1 MAPLRL
7 AGRRILLGVT
17 GGIAAYK
24 AAELTRLLRGEGAE
38 VRVVMTAAA
47 RELVSPLTFQA
58 LSGNPVRSDLFD
70 PAHEAAM
77 GHIEL
82 ARWAELLLIAP
93 ASADAIGR
101 LAAGLADD
109 LLATLCLAADCPLAL
124 APAMNQAMWR
134 HAATQENVARL
145 AARGVLV
152 WGPAEGA
159 QACGDTGPGRLLEP
173 ADLLERACT
182 LFADGPLAGVRV
194 LLTAGPTR
202 EPIDP
207 VRFVGNRSSGKM
219 GFALATALR
228 DLGAAVTLV
237 SGPVALPTPSGVT
250 RIDVETAA
258 QMHAA
263 VMARVR
269 DCAIFVGCA
278 AVADYRPIAPAS
290 QKIKKSAER
299 LALELVRN
307 PDILAEVAAL
317 GAAPFTVGFA
327 AETERLSELAEAKRR
342 AKGLDMI
349 AANLVGG
356 AEGGFEVDDNALTVL
371 WEGGRATLARAPKS
385 AIGQALAELI
395 SRRFKD
401 TQRRPAAVSARSTQD
416 DAGV

>member
-7 AGRRILLGVT
+7 AGRRVLLGVT

-47 RELVSPLTFQA
+47 REFVAPLTFQA

-82 ARWAELLLIAP
+82 ARWAELVLIAP
-93 ASADAIGR
+93 ASADLIAR

-109 LLATLCLAADCPLAL
+109 LLATLCLAADCPLAV

-134 HAATQENVARL
+134 HAATGDNVARL
-145 AARGVLV
+145 AARGVHV

-173 ADLLERACT
+173 AELLERTCA
-182 LFADGPLAGVRV
+182 LFAAGPLAGVPV

-219 GFALATALR
+219 GFALAAALR
-228 DLGAAVTLV
+228 DAGAAVTLV
-237 SGPVALPTPSGVT
+237 TGPAALATPPGVA

-258 QMHAA
+258 EMHAA

-278 AVADYRPIAPAS
+278 AVADYRPVAPAAS
-290 QKIKKSAER
+290 KIKKSADR

-307 PDILAEVAAL
+307 PDILAEVAARDHP
-317 GAAPFTVGFA
+317 PFTVGFA
-327 AETERLSELAEAKRR
+327 AETERLVELAEAKRR
-342 AKGLDMI
+342 AKGLDLI

-356 AEGGFEVDDNALTVL
+356 AEGGFEADDNALAVL
-371 WEGGRATLARAPKS
+371 WEGGGETLTRAPKPELARALA
-385 AIGQALAELI
+385 AIIA
-395 SRRFKD
+395 RRFTD
-401 TQRRPAAVSARSTQD
+401 AAGRPGASSLRLT
-416 DAGV
+416 